1 MQLSPLPA
9 RPNLEHLRN
18 QAKDLLKAY
27 RAREPLALA
36 RFRESS
42 PRYSQHSDID
52 LARLCLSLRDAQRVV
67 AVEYGFPHWQCLKKY
82 VERKEIFS
90 MIEMNVDHVRVQDA
104 TDNRIII
111 LKAMAMD
118 MYLPIWVGKWE
129 GDAISQR
136 LQGQD
141 MPRPMTHSLMA
152 SMLRGLG
159 AEIERIVISD
169 IVDDT
174 IFATITLRNGESMIE
189 LDSRPSDAI
198 ALSVHCGTPILASQ
212 KVLNVAGAEL
222 DSKTGKLSTLVRNEE
237 RERAETAEAR
247 VAELEAELRRLQGE

>member
-1 MQLSPLPA
+1 MPLSPPPA

-36 RFRESS
+36 RFRKSS
-42 PRYSQHSDID
+42 PQYSQHSDID
-52 LARLCLSLRDAQRVV
+52 LARLCLSLRDAQSVV

-104 TDNRIII
+104 TDNRIVI
-111 LKAMAMD
+111 LKANALD

-159 AEIERIVISD
+159 AEINRIVISD

-174 IFATITLRNGESMIE
+174 IFSTITLRNGESMIE
-189 LDSRPSDAI
+189 IDSRPSDAI
-198 ALSVHCGTPILASQ
+198 ALAVHCAHLYWHL
-212 KVLNVAGAEL
+212 K
-222 DSKTGKLSTLVRNEE
+222 KC
-237 RERAETAEAR
+237 
-247 VAELEAELRRLQGE
+247 

>member
-1 MQLSPLPA
+1 MPLSPLPA

-18 QAKDLLKAY
+18 QAKDLLRAY
-27 RAREPLALA
+27 RVREPLALA
-36 RFRESS
+36 RFRKSS
-42 PRYSQHSDID
+42 PQYSQHSDID

-111 LKAMAMD
+111 LKAKAMD
-118 MYLPIWVGKWE
+118 MYLPIWVGKE
-129 GDAISQR
+129 GDISPR

-159 AEIERIVISD
+159 AEINRIVISD

-174 IFATITLRNGESMIE
+174 IFSTITLRNGESMIE
-189 LDSRPSDAI
+189 VDSRPSDAI
-198 ALSVHCGTPILASQ
+198 ALAVHCAHLYWHL
-212 KVLNVAGAEL
+212 K
-222 DSKTGKLSTLVRNEE
+222 KC
-237 RERAETAEAR
+237 
-247 VAELEAELRRLQGE
+247 